1 VFSVA
6 AGRQPDKSS
15 RGHSLA
21 AKRELNQGFGN
32 ALSTAVELAG
42 TPALFGFA
50 GWRLDGWLGTRPL
63 LFLFLFL
70 FTVGYQIWKMFGRY
84 DAQMRAQEAKVPG
97 LGGGRDARARSTTD
111 VAGAVDVDGPG
122 PGQEP

>member
-1 VFSVA
+1 MFDVA
-6 AGRQPDKSS
+6 AGRQPDNSS
-15 RGHSLA
+15 EGSSLA

-50 GWRLDGWLGTRPL
+50 GWRLDHWLGSTPF

-70 FTVGYQIWKMFGRY
+70 FTVCYQIWKLFGRY
-84 DAQMRAQEAKVPG
+84 DAQMRDQEAKVAG
-97 LGGGRDARARSTTD
+97 LGRRR
-111 VAGAVDVDGPG
+111 GPG
-122 PGQEP
+122 NLGQMP